1 MLKKAITY
9 TDLSGDEATE
19 IFYFNLS
26 KSEIIEWEVE
36 YDEGLAQMMER
47 IVKTT
52 DRHGLVTIFKDL
64 ILRCYGQK
72 SEDGKRFIKNEQ
84 LSEEFSQ
91 MPAYDVLFM
100 QLATDAEEAALFVVG
115 ILPKD
120 LTEGVDIKQLVAE
133 QLGTI
138 QSNVETAVQEAGVTP
153 EVSAAG
159 GSGGSS
165 ASTGPTPPTSPAPP
179 NS

>member
-1 MLKKAITY
+1 MLKKPITY
-9 TDLSGDEATE
+9 TDFSGNTVTE
-19 IFYFNLS
+19 EFYFNLS
-26 KSEIIEWEVE
+26 KTEIVEWEVE
-36 YDEGLAQMMER
+36 YDEGLVQMMER

-72 SEDGKRFIKNEQ
+72 SEDGKRFIKNDQ

-100 QLATDAEEAALFVVG
+100 QLATDAEEAALFVMG
-115 ILPKD
+115 ILPND
-120 LTEGVDIKQLVAE
+120 LTEGVDIKQLMAE

-153 EVSAAG
+153 EVSAVG
-159 GSGGSS
+159 DGGSS

-179 NS
+179 NT